1 MKGRGLTLLPRRHRR
16 RGTCRSRRRVDA
28 DHGGCRSFSESL
40 LGEAMM
46 REGDRGSGLCARWK
60 GEGDRGSLVLTVK
73 IGKGEGITE
82 GMGGFQVNPAADA
95 RPVS

>member
-1 MKGRGLTLLPRRHRR
+1 VRINPSPGEPEEKEDDDDAGSEQGRK
-16 RGTCRSRRRVDA
+16 RVK
-28 DHGGCRSFSESL
+28 
-40 LGEAMM
+40 
-46 REGDRGSGLCARWK
+46 GSGLQAIP
-60 GEGDRGSLVLTVK
+60 GGDRGSLVLTVK